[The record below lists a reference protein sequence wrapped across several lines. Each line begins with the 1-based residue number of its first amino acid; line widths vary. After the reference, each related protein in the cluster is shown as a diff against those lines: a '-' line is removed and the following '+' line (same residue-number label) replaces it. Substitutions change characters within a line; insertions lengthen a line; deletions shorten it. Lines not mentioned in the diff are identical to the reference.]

1 MKSTAL
7 FFFAAFCAV
16 ITSCSGDQ
24 PGYSMGTTFW
34 QIDIP
39 SSYVDHLKHPDTLKL
54 NTICGTPIDG
64 EMIQLFELQYKDT
77 VWVDPIPNVF
87 AAFHASKDFLKNSSL
102 KDCVDETTAMYAYF
116 FEMSNVN
123 YEDKQEN
130 ITIDGVP
137 FIQLENEIFD
147 AQGRFSHGD
156 VHYFGELAD
165 RILHIQISYNS
176 KKEKKRMVKAVV
188 DSHFDLYH

>member
-1 MKSTAL
+1 MKSTVL
-7 FFFAAFCAV
+7 FLFAALCIV
-16 ITSCSGDQ
+16 LTSCSEDR
-24 PGYSMGTTFW
+24 PGYSIGTVFW

-39 SSYVDHLKHPDTLKL
+39 TSYVDHLEQADTVGL
-54 NTICGTPIDG
+54 NSICGTPIDG
-64 EMIQLFELQYKDT
+64 QMIQLFELQYKDT
-77 VWVDPIPNVF
+77 AWVDPIPNVF

-102 KDCVDETTAMYAYF
+102 KDCIDETTTLYAYF

-130 ITIDGVP
+130 ITIDGIK
-137 FIQLENEIFD
+137 FMLLENEIYD

-165 RILHIQISYNS
+165 RILHVQISYNS
-176 KKEKKRMVKAVV
+176 KKEKERMVKAVV
-188 DSHFDLYH
+188 NSHFEF